1 MNFDQLFFYFIFYSF
16 LGFLLET
23 VYRSIVTKSLVFP
36 GLLFGPYCPIYGVGA
51 FFLLIL
57 LVPIKDNLL
66 FFLPAAFLII
76 SILEYVTGYL
86 LEKLLN
92 LRLWDYSSNFLNI
105 NGRISLKFSI
115 YWTILAYLFIY
126 FINPMFKS
134 IPDFLENIGVLGLLK
149 YIIIPAMFIDFLYT
163 VNKAIYTRKEISALD
178 LILNEIEGLKD
189 NAEDRLGALK
199 DHAEDRIEAFKDNA
213 EDRIEAL
220 KNDYEDLLAKL
231 LKANRK
237 LFIYGISSRK
247 FPKVIKTIKDAGK
260 NLKIYKW
267 FKEVK

>member
-1 MNFDQLFFYFIFYSF
+1 MDFDQLFFYFILYSF

-23 VYRSIVTKSLVFP
+23 VYRSIVTKGLVYP
-36 GLLFGPYCPIYGVGA
+36 GLLYGPYCPIYGFGT
-51 FFLLIL
+51 FFLLVL

-66 FFLPAAFLII
+66 IFLPAAFLII
-76 SILEYVTGYL
+76 SLLEYVTGYL

-105 NGRISLKFSI
+105 NGRISLKFSF
-115 YWTILAYLFIY
+115 YWTILAYVFIY
-126 FINPMFKS
+126 FIHPLFERV
-134 IPDFLENIGVLGLLK
+134 PGFLENIGFLGLMK
-149 YIIIPAMFIDFLYT
+149 YVIIPAMFVDLLFT
-163 VNKAIYTRKEISALD
+163 VNKAIYTRKEISALA

-189 NAEDRLGALK
+189 NAEDR
-199 DHAEDRIEAFKDNA
+199 IEALKDNA
-213 EDRIEAL
+213 EERIEAL

-247 FPKVIKTIKDAGK
+247 FPKVIKTIRDAGK

-267 FKEVK
+267 FKEDK

>member
-1 MNFDQLFFYFIFYSF
+1 MNFDQLFFYFILYSF
-16 LGFLLET
+16 LGFILET
-23 VYRSIVTKSLVFP
+23 VYRSIVTKSLVYP
-36 GLLFGPYCPIYGVGA
+36 GLLYGPYCPIYGFGT
-51 FFLLIL
+51 FFLLVL

-66 FFLPAAFLII
+66 IFLPAAFLII

-115 YWTILAYLFIY
+115 YWTILAYVFIY
-126 FINPMFKS
+126 FIHPLFARAP
-134 IPDFLENIGVLGLLK
+134 IFLENIGVLGLMK
-149 YIIIPAMFIDFLYT
+149 YVIIPAMFVDLLFT
-163 VNKAIYTRKEISALD
+163 VNKAIYTRKEISALS

-189 NAEDRLGALK
+189 NAEDRIEALK
-199 DHAEDRIEAFKDNA
+199 DHAEGRIESFKDNA
-213 EDRIEAL
+213 EERIDAL

-247 FPKVIKTIKDAGK
+247 FPKVIKTIREAGK

-267 FKEVK
+267 FKEDK

>member
-1 MNFDQLFFYFIFYSF
+1 MDFDQLFFYFFFYSF

-23 VYRSIVTKSLVFP
+23 VYRSIVTKSLVYP
-36 GLLFGPYCPIYGVGA
+36 GLLFGPYCPIYGVGT

-57 LVPIKDNLL
+57 LLPIKDNLL
-66 FFLPAAFLII
+66 IFLPAAFIII
-76 SILEYVTGYL
+76 SLLEYITGYL
-86 LEKLLN
+86 MEKLLD
-92 LRLWDYSSNFLNI
+92 LRLWDYSRNFLNI

-126 FINPMFKS
+126 YIHPIFES
-134 IPDFLENIGVLGLLK
+134 IPNFLENIGVLTLMK
-149 YIIIPAMFIDFLYT
+149 YLIIPAMIVDLLYT
-163 VNKAIYTRKEISALD
+163 VNKAIYTRKEISALA

-189 NAEDRLGALK
+189 NAEDRIEALK
-199 DHAEDRIEAFKDNA
+199 DHAEGRIESFKDNA

-247 FPKVIKTIKDAGK
+247 FPNVIKTIRDAGK

-267 FKEVK
+267 FKEDK